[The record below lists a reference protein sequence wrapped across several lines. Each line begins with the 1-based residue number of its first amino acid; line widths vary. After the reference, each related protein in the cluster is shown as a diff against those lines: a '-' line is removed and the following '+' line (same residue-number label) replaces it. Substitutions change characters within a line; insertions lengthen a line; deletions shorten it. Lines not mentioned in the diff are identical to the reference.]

1 MTLKVYGTLL
11 VVCYAYAAALTVL
24 PASNVTCQ
32 DRDALRHYAIACICF
47 SIVLMALRCKPATV
61 EVAQP
66 LGKLRTECSSQASRF
81 RVAMESGFYK
91 LMWACFAQ
99 VIFPYLLRVVTRG
112 LWQLPA
118 VRGAVDAVS
127 CFPKIKNTWITT
139 FLRTWGSQIRE
150 DTLKSICRQG
160 HLTYR
165 KLALH
170 VQWMVLMAI
179 LFIVAPSSEQNPLEI
194 GQIFSDVASRPDLL
208 TPDEQ
213 SSCAESISFIKDLR
227 D

>member
-1 MTLKVYGTLL
+1 MALQVYGALL

-24 PASNVTCQ
+24 PASNATCQ

-47 SIVLMALRCKPATV
+47 SIVLIALRFKPATI

-66 LGKLRTECSSQASRF
+66 LGKLRPECSSQPSRL
-81 RVAMESGFYK
+81 RMAMESGFNK

-99 VIFPYLLRVVTRG
+99 VIFPYLLREVTRA
-112 LWQLPA
+112 LWQLAA
-118 VRGAVDAVS
+118 VRKAVDTVS
-127 CFPKIKNTWITT
+127 CFPKIKNTWIIT
-139 FLRTWGSQIRE
+139 FLRTWGSQVRE
-150 DTLKSICRQG
+150 DTLKSIFRQD
-160 HLTYR
+160 HLSYS

-170 VQWMVLMAI
+170 VQWTVLMTI
-179 LFIVAPSSEQNPLEI
+179 LFIAAPSSEQSPLEI
-194 GQIFSDVASRPDLL
+194 GQICSDVASRPDL
-208 TPDEQ
+208 TAHDGE

>member
-99 VIFPYLLRVVTRG
+99 VIFPYLLR
-112 LWQLPA
+112 
-118 VRGAVDAVS
+118 
-127 CFPKIKNTWITT
+127 NTWITT